1 MANTY
6 SWSCSTV
13 DAYPSHTDENGV
25 TESNVI
31 YNVHW
36 ILQGTDGVVSSTV
49 IGTQTI
55 STADLSGFTSYDS
68 LTHDQVVAWVEASMG
83 EEKVAELKASVDA
96 LIAEKANP
104 TSVTLN
110 IAGPVIEPTE
120 APAPPAEPTT
130 AE

>member
-6 SWSCSTV
+6 SWSCATV

-36 ILQGTDGVVSSTV
+36 ILQGTNGEVSSTI

-55 STADLSGFTSYDS
+55 STADLSGFTSYES
-68 LTHDQVVAWVEASMG
+68 LTHDQVVAWVEAAMG

-96 LIAEKANP
+96 MVAEKANP

-110 IAGPVIEPTE
+110 IAGPVVD
-120 APAPPAEPTT
+120 APAPPEANV
-130 AE
+130 